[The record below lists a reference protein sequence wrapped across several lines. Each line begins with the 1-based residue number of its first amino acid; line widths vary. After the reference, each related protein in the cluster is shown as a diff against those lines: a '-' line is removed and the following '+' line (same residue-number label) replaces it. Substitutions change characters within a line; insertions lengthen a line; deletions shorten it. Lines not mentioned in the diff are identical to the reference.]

1 MSTLELE
8 HLKHSSASG
17 NNITLAADGS
27 VTVDTT
33 TLKVDATNNRVG
45 IGTTSPGYPL
55 QVNGSVDIL
64 NVKGSTGNAFVRFTD
79 SDATADFS
87 IGADDGSYA
96 GSGSFIL
103 YDRSNGAYRL
113 AVNSN
118 GQVTKPNQ
126 PAFHAGLNA
135 ATGANGAYVG
145 NYILHADTGNHFNAS
160 TGIFTAPVAGKY
172 FFAAFFMTNNSA
184 STIDFSIHVNDVDY
198 HYMVP
203 YQASGSLPNYNQAS
217 GQCIVALSAND
228 TVRIRNN
235 NTALYGSSGNG
246 RHSGFC
252 GFLIG

>member
-45 IGTTSPGYPL
+45 VGTTSPGYPL

-118 GQVTKPNQ
+118 GHVTKPSQ
-126 PAFHAGLNA
+126 PSFHAYRGSGQSVSGQVVFQFDS
-135 ATGANGAYVG
+135 T
-145 NYILHADTGNHFNAS
+145 LHNIGSHYNTS
-160 TGIFTAPVAGKY
+160 TYQFTAPVAGSY
-172 FFAAFFMTNNSA
+172 FFSFKSLLYNMDTGEYF
-184 STIDFSIHVNDVDY
+184 DLYPQVNGVNRRRYELTGNGGGHTQVDY
-198 HYMVP
+198 SDVFYLN
-203 YQASGSLPNYNQAS
+203 AG
-217 GQCIVALSAND
+217 D
-228 TVRIRNN
+228 TVRMTGSDRSSGSYS
-235 NTALYGSSGNG
+235 LYGNEN
-246 RHSGFC
+246 HFSGFLL
-252 GFLIG
+252 G